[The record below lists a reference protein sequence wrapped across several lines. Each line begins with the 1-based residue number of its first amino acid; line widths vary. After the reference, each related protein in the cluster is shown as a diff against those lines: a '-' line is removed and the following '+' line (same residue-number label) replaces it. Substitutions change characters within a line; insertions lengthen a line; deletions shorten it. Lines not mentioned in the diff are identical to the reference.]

1 MLQVIVGHEVRGQ
14 DDTIHHGAIL
24 VRFIIRE
31 ASGNAMRFS
40 GSGQRTASDQ
50 GQR

>member
-1 MLQVIVGHEVRGQ
+1 MLQVIVGHEVRGH
-14 DDTIHHGAIL
+14 DDTIHGPIL
-24 VRFIIRE
+24 VRFIIHE
-31 ASGNAMRFS
+31 ASGNATRFS

>member
-14 DDTIHHGAIL
+14 DDTIHGAIL